1 LAKQGELIHARTS
14 SEDIDA
20 ILKGDANAMDFNRNE
35 FNHNNELDEFLSQF
49 TEVGLFVI
57 DDGGER
63 VFVGKTKKYALMLKN
78 AETSYELGKMYGYSD
93 EDIATFYLRR
103 GWDDDISERKWNSDK
118 QLYNR
123 KTLE

>member
-1 LAKQGELIHARTS
+1 LAKQGELIHTRTS